1 MSMYLL
7 IANIIMEVDNIH
19 LVVIQILSDENA
31 QAWVWRFLYFKRIIL
46 SQKNWNNS
54 NVPAVMLSFSMI
66 D

>member
-7 IANIIMEVDNIH
+7 IANIIMEVDNIQS
-19 LVVIQILSDENA
+19 VVIQIISDENA
-31 QAWVWRFLYFKRIIL
+31 RAWVWRCLYL